1 MKIFGMV
8 PGSHK
13 WKMFMKYF
21 YGYGAAV
28 VVLGALFK
36 IMHWPG
42 ASIML
47 VTGLLVE
54 VAIFVMSSFE
64 PLPHEYHWDLVYPE
78 LAQVHDVGHGEDD
91 HGHEEDHGN
100 EEEKHDEV
108 SLSDAQTIYVKNE
121 GITQHLDKMLE
132 EAKID
137 SELLESLASGM
148 RSLGENASSLQGISS
163 AVAATDNYV
172 SSLQTASDKI
182 TTLSDAYERASL
194 TLTGL
199 TSTSQEGESFGEQMQ
214 KVSRNLAALN
224 NVYELQLKGSSAH
237 LEATEKFQG
246 QVTEMMKNL
255 SDSAEDTRLYKE
267 NMAVLTRNLS
277 DLNQVYGNMLKAM
290 TITRD

>member
-42 ASIML
+42 ASMML

-78 LAQVHDVGHGEDD
+78 LAEVHDPGHGEDD
-91 HGHEEDHGN
+91 LHALVEEGN
-100 EEEKHDEV
+100 EEHDQSNAVVE
-108 SLSDAQTIYVKNE
+108 SVKVE
-121 GITQHLDKMLE
+121 GITQHLDQMLAD
-132 EAKID
+132 AKID
-137 SELLESLASGM
+137 SELLESLAAGM

-163 AVAATDNYV
+163 AVAATDSYV

-182 TTLSDAYERASL
+182 STLSDAYERASL
-194 TLTGL
+194 SLSGL

-237 LEATEKFQG
+237 LEATEKFQS
-246 QVTEMMKNL
+246 QVTDMMQNL
-255 SDSAEDTRLYKE
+255 SESAEDTKRYKD
-267 NMAVLTRNLS
+267 NMAMLSKNLT
-277 DLNQVYGNMLKAM
+277 DLNNVYGNMLKAM

>member
-8 PGSHK
+8 PGSLK
-13 WKMFMKYF
+13 WKTFMKYF

-28 VVLGALFK
+28 VILGALFK

-42 ASIML
+42 ASAML
-47 VTGLLVE
+47 ITGLLVE
-54 VAIFVMSSFE
+54 VAIFIMSSFE
-64 PLPHEYHWDLVYPE
+64 PLPHDYHWDLVYPE
-78 LAQVHDVGHGEDD
+78 LAQVHEPGHGEDD
-91 HGHEEDHGN
+91 LHDLVEEGHGEHDKHEDNSGTG
-100 EEEKHDEV
+100 
-108 SLSDAQTIYVKNE
+108 LTQQLDA
-121 GITQHLDKMLE
+121 MLA

-163 AVAATDNYV
+163 AVSATDSYV
-172 SSLQTASDKI
+172 SSLQAASDKVSS
-182 TTLSDAYERASL
+182 LSDAYERASL
-194 TLTGL
+194 AISGM

-237 LEATEKFQG
+237 LEATEKFQS
-246 QVTEMMKNL
+246 QVTEMMQNL
-255 SDSAEDTRLYKE
+255 SASTEDTRLYRE
-267 NMAVLTRNLS
+267 NMAMLSKNLT
-277 DLNQVYGNMLKAM
+277 DLNNVYGNMLKAM

>member
-8 PGSHK
+8 PGSLK
-13 WKMFMKYF
+13 WKTFMKYF

-28 VVLGALFK
+28 VILGALFK

-42 ASIML
+42 ASVML
-47 VTGLLVE
+47 ITGLLVE
-54 VAIFVMSSFE
+54 VAIFIMSSFE
-64 PLPHEYHWDLVYPE
+64 PLPHDYHWDLVYPE
-78 LAQVHDVGHGEDD
+78 LAQIHEPGDGEEDHA
-91 HGHEEDHGN
+91 HGHEAHPEPAKVEAPKG
-100 EEEKHDEV
+100 
-108 SLSDAQTIYVKNE
+108 E

-163 AVAATDNYV
+163 AVSATDSYV
-172 SSLQTASDKI
+172 SSLQAASEKVSS
-182 TTLSDAYERASL
+182 LSEAYERASL
-194 TLTGL
+194 SISGL

-237 LEATEKFQG
+237 LEATEKFQS
-246 QVTEMMKNL
+246 QVTEMMQSL
-255 SDSAEDTRLYKE
+255 SESADDTRRYKE
-267 NMAVLTRNLS
+267 NMSELTRNLT
-277 DLNQVYGNMLKAM
+277 DLNNVYGNMLKAM

>member
-1 MKIFGMV
+1 MKVFGMV
-8 PGSHK
+8 PGSLK
-13 WKMFMKYF
+13 WKLFMKYF

-42 ASIML
+42 ASAML
-47 VTGLLVE
+47 IVGLLVE
-54 VAIFVMSSFE
+54 VIIFVMSSFE

-78 LAQVHDVGHGEDD
+78 LAEVHEPGHGEDD
-91 HGHEEDHGN
+91 LHEEGHAKIETHN
-100 EEEKHDEV
+100 SHAPVAK
-108 SLSDAQTIYVKNE
+108 SE

-137 SELLESLASGM
+137 SELLESLAAGM

-163 AVAATDNYV
+163 AVAATDSYV
-172 SSLQTASDKI
+172 TSLQTASDKI
-182 TTLSDAYERASL
+182 STLSDAYERASL
-194 TLTGL
+194 SLSGL

-237 LEATEKFQG
+237 LEATEKFQT
-246 QVTEMMKNL
+246 QVTEMMQNL
-255 SDSAEDTRLYKE
+255 SESAEDTKRYKD
-267 NMAVLTRNLS
+267 NMAMLSKNLT
-277 DLNQVYGNMLKAM
+277 DLNNVYGNMLKAM

>member
-78 LAQVHDVGHGEDD
+78 LAQVHDIGHGE
-91 HGHEEDHGN
+91 EDHAH
-100 EEEKHDEV
+100 EEEKEEEIHEEV
-108 SLSDAQTIYVKNE
+108 SLSNTQG

-163 AVAATDNYV
+163 AVAATDSYV

-267 NMAVLTRNLS
+267 NMATLTRNLS

>member
-13 WKMFMKYF
+13 CKMFMKYF

-78 LAQVHDVGHGEDD
+78 LAQVHDIGHGE
-91 HGHEEDHGN
+91 EDHAH
-100 EEEKHDEV
+100 EEEKEEEGHEV
-108 SLSDAQTIYVKNE
+108 VSISKGE

-182 TTLSDAYERASL
+182 ATLSDAYERASL

-199 TSTSQEGESFGEQMQ
+199 TSTSEEGESFGEQMQ

-246 QVTEMMKNL
+246 QVTEMMQNL

-267 NMAVLTRNLS
+267 NMATLTRNLS